1 MKQDNSSDI
10 VQSFNV
16 EMPNTQ
22 PPPQKSNKTKYII
35 IGLIVFLSLAIITT
49 VVLLVAHYKYGLFE
63 KEIYQ
68 VTNIKRELYT
78 EEYYTETKT
87 IKSKLS
93 YSSGELDERVQTIEK
108 QFVVTVTDKEELP
121 DNVILNTATLIVL
134 KSNIE
139 LEGKQAPLNSF
150 NISDKKVVEEF
161 EKNPNGEK
169 YPVAIFRFYENG
181 TIKEIN
187 LPKEMDKENAESIID
202 LIDNIMPKLIRNRTE
217 DKEKGIEINTR
228 SDRKKKTFS
237 VSGKGQRKNTI
248 ISDLGGLAKPS
259 KSSYSVERDIENE
272 KITEIR
278 AKNNLYFETIKEEKD
293 YIDFGIKDF
302 YFDTSSVINSTE
314 NIKKNVE
321 DINFIK
327 KLLSKLDFVEGG
339 KLLKSILEKEKEEL
353 NKNVKE
359 TEGEETET
367 PISEHRLRNLAWDGD
382 FGFDWALA
390 STNILGQKMQVI
402 YSINLGKGKVDNSL
416 TLDINGN
423 SIPLGNTAG
432 TSSNTKDKKAKTN
445 EKQIGKIPLAS
456 VAVTLSVRIGCELD
470 YSVSLVG
477 TVFSIKLEGSVYAT
491 AGVVFGW
498 DNIASIEVGVK
509 GTVINVNFSTD
520 IQRSPRGVYSKKS
533 VSLIATFGIVHVYA
547 TGKLLTLTLFD
558 EQYKIFGG
566 WPAINKTW

>member
-1 MKQDNSSDI
+1 M
-10 VQSFNV
+10 
-16 EMPNTQ
+16 
-22 PPPQKSNKTKYII
+22 
-35 IGLIVFLSLAIITT
+35 
-49 VVLLVAHYKYGLFE
+49 
-63 KEIYQ
+63 
-68 VTNIKRELYT
+68 
-78 EEYYTETKT
+78 
-87 IKSKLS
+87 
-93 YSSGELDERVQTIEK
+93 
-108 QFVVTVTDKEELP
+108 
-121 DNVILNTATLIVL
+121 
-134 KSNIE
+134 
-139 LEGKQAPLNSF
+139 
-150 NISDKKVVEEF
+150 
-161 EKNPNGEK
+161 
-169 YPVAIFRFYENG
+169 
-181 TIKEIN
+181 
-187 LPKEMDKENAESIID
+187 
-202 LIDNIMPKLIRNRTE
+202 
-217 DKEKGIEINTR
+217 
-228 SDRKKKTFS
+228 
-237 VSGKGQRKNTI
+237 
-248 ISDLGGLAKPS
+248 
-259 KSSYSVERDIENE
+259 
-272 KITEIR
+272 
-278 AKNNLYFETIKEEKD
+278 
-293 YIDFGIKDF
+293 
-302 YFDTSSVINSTE
+302 
-314 NIKKNVE
+314 
-321 DINFIK
+321 K

-456 VAVTLSVRIGCELD
+456 VAVTLSVRIGCDLD

-533 VSLIATFGIVHVYA
+533 VSLTATFGIVHVYA

>member
-68 VTNIKRELYT
+68 VADIKRDLYI